1 VALREIE
8 LTLFAMC
15 IVSMPAISARADRN
29 DLKPSIGRT
38 MREGRIVEMRDAQVT
53 LHDTQQRVQ

>member
-1 VALREIE
+1 
-8 LTLFAMC
+8 MC
-15 IVSMPAISARADRN
+15 IASMPAISARADRN